1 MTQVKRKKKRKDSKN
16 KGTSFER
23 AICRKLSLWWSNGED
38 DSIFWRSPG
47 SGSWAR
53 GKRPDTPGR
62 GDVIAVK
69 PEGKSLTDY
78 AVIEIK
84 RGYRT
89 PDSISDNARDN
100 GTLVKFLENL
110 EHLCF
115 DEAHKRYPIL
125 IYKKDRG
132 HEMICLPAHM
142 ASDAGIVSFISL
154 RSQADIPVVILFSPN
169 LTLSY
174 AIMKLD
180 DFVNNVFPETIL
192 IMQ

>member
-1 MTQVKRKKKRKDSKN
+1 MTQAKKKRKDSKN

-53 GKRPDTPGR
+53 GKKPDTPGW
-62 GDVIAVK
+62 GDVIAIK
-69 PEGKSLTDY
+69 PEGKDLTDH

-84 RGYRT
+84 RGYRI
-89 PDSISDNARDN
+89 PDSISDNVQGN
-100 GTLVKFLENL
+100 GTIVKFLKSL
-110 EHLCF
+110 ERLCF
-115 DEAHKRYPIL
+115 DEAHRRCPIL

-132 HEMICLPAHM
+132 HEMICLPVYV
-142 ASDAGIVSFISL
+142 ASAAEITYFVSL
-154 RSQADIPVVILFSPN
+154 RSKIESPIIILSSPD

-174 AIMKLD
+174 VIMKLD
-180 DFVNNVFPETIL
+180 DFVSKIFPEAVKATF
-192 IMQ
+192 

>member
-1 MTQVKRKKKRKDSKN
+1 MTRVKRKKRKDSKN

-53 GKRPDTPGR
+53 GKKPDTPGW

-69 PEGKSLTDY
+69 PEGKGLTDW

-84 RGYRT
+84 RGYKT
-89 PDSISDNARDN
+89 PDSISDNVRDS
-100 GTLVKFLENL
+100 GILVKFLKNL

-132 HEMICLPAHM
+132 HEMICLPVGM
-142 ASDAGIVSFISL
+142 ASEANIVSFAPF
-154 RSQADIPVVILFSPN
+154 RSQMNIPIVILSSPD

-174 AIMKLD
+174 VVMKLD
-180 DFVNNVFPETIL
+180 DFTSNVFPETVSI
-192 IMQ
+192 Q